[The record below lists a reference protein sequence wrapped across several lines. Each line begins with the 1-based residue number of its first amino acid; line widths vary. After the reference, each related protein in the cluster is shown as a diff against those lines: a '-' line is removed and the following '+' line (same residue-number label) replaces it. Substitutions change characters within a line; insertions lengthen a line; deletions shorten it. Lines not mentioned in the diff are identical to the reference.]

1 MLEHLVVLCRVP
13 DFVNNSHQI
22 DSTFATVEE
31 RDFLSDCE
39 YEKFVSE
46 YAMIQNLV
54 IVRYAPASAK

>member
-13 DFVNNSHQI
+13 DFVNSSHQI
-22 DSTFATVEE
+22 DSTFAAVEE
-31 RDFLSDCE
+31 RDSLSDCD

-46 YAMIQNLV
+46 YVIIQNLV